1 MCPEGG
7 DAGSNRV
14 NSFWLVEH
22 AAGGIEILLTEALDG
37 VGILQLV
44 DSEDVESPDGR
55 VKVSEVVVDLLRHLA
70 MPLVER

>member
-1 MCPEGG
+1 M
-7 DAGSNRV
+7 
-14 NSFWLVEH
+14 EH